1 MSNTIHHENDSHNFR
16 ERDCI
21 IRICVFWNKK
31 LSEDLIL
38 PRGRVL
44 MKLFLY
50 SLAMSSFW
58 IFSPESLVII
68 GMSGGLGAGMSIIL
82 LCCFGLLVYC
92 GLKPFMVER
101 SLDPDHESDGNTN
114 KQAYLSAVGIAGI
127 LGTAVFGSTG
137 ILVTAGFTFNEVFYY
152 RFPNFGFA
160 YLLLTIAVVLLS
172 LSSSVRAAVV
182 VGSVVIC
189 ATGLTA
195 LTSFGLINGTVS
207 NFQFIGEYANLLDF
221 LSILLVFVG
230 LERITAMLRLEVT
243 ELKKVLV
250 ILIALSGCWMV
261 SSSLVVDPVRLST
274 STIPY
279 MIASAR
285 AAGDAGR
292 MIMGVIIILGSL
304 SAVWILL
311 FIGSETVS
319 KIGSKMASSKKT
331 IGAALL
337 LAVIIGILMGVGL
350 AGSEKLEIF
359 IRVSL
364 ILWLL
369 HHALSVIAV
378 SMRIK
383 AQQPFTSGAGVV
395 SGFIM
400 LIVGVILYL
409 KQDEVVTASIL
420 TGFLLAIASILVTV
434 GNRQARGKETY
445 SCSSKN
451 ERACS

>member
-1 MSNTIHHENDSHNFR
+1 
-16 ERDCI
+16 
-21 IRICVFWNKK
+21 
-31 LSEDLIL
+31 
-38 PRGRVL
+38 

-50 SLAMSSFW
+50 SLGMSSFW

-68 GMSGGLGAGMSIIL
+68 GRSGGLGAGMAIIL

-92 GLKPFMVER
+92 GLKPLMVER
-101 SLDPDHESDGNTN
+101 SLYPELQWERTTN
-114 KQAYLSAVGIAGI
+114 HQTYLTAVGLAGI
-127 LGTAVFGSTG
+127 LGTALFGSTG

-172 LSSSVRAAVV
+172 LSSIVRTAVAV
-182 VGSVVIC
+182 WTVVIC
-189 ATGLTA
+189 ATGLIV
-195 LTSFGLINGTVS
+195 LTSFGLINGTVT
-207 NFQFIGEYANLLDF
+207 NFQIIGEYANVIDF
-221 LSILLVFVG
+221 LFILLVFVG
-230 LERITAMLRLEVT
+230 LERITVMLRLEVSQF
-243 ELKKVLV
+243 KQILV

-311 FIGSETVS
+311 LICSEYVA
-319 KIGSKMASSKKT
+319 KIGSNKASRKKM
-331 IGAALL
+331 IGAAVL

-350 AGSEKLEIF
+350 AGSEKLETY

-369 HHALSVIAV
+369 HSALSVIIV

-383 AQQPFTSGAGVV
+383 VQQPFTSGAGVV

-400 LIVGVILYL
+400 LIVGVILYV

-420 TGFLLAIASILVTV
+420 TGFLLLIAFLLVTM
-434 GNRQARGKETY
+434 GNRQEHGKET
-445 SCSSKN
+445 N
-451 ERACS
+451 